1 MTPKSFRLT
10 KEAAKTLKELSD
22 TFDISEGKIINILLT
37 ERSVVNN
44 QATDEGAAK
53 RIIKLYFI
61 NKAK

>member
-10 KEAAKTLKELSD
+10 KEAAKTLRELSD
-22 TFDISEGKIINILLT
+22 TFDISESKIINILLT
-37 ERSVVNN
+37 EPSVVNN
-44 QATDEGAAK
+44 QATDECAAK